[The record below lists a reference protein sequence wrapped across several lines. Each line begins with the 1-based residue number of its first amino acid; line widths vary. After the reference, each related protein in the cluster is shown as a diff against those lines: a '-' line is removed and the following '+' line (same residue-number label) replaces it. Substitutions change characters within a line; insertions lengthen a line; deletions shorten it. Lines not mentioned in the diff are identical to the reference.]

1 MGSASFKPFWPLAL
15 VQQALAALVFVV
27 RGLCGHFR
35 FCALGLTRRSSRPA
49 YCGRLILFVRFQVH
63 SVNTSTVFLAIAAA
77 ACAVAALLHFA
88 CIPWGAEGYRFL
100 GAGENVANAVA
111 AGDWRPHVSAAM
123 VGTLLLVWGW
133 YALAGAGLAPTPP
146 LLRLGLFTIAA
157 VLILRALAF
166 PLLRSVFP
174 GNSELFWFVSS
185 GLVGILGVLFLVGTL
200 LAHSA

>member
-1 MGSASFKPFWPLAL
+1 MP
-15 VQQALAALVFVV
+15 
-27 RGLCGHFR
+27 
-35 FCALGLTRRSSRPA
+35 LGLTRRSSGPA
-49 YCGRLILFVRFQVH
+49 KGGPLTFIVRFQVH

>member
-1 MGSASFKPFWPLAL
+1 MS
-15 VQQALAALVFVV
+15 
-27 RGLCGHFR
+27 
-35 FCALGLTRRSSRPA
+35 
-49 YCGRLILFVRFQVH
+49 VRFQVH

>member
-1 MGSASFKPFWPLAL
+1 MSSRAASSVRLSLANPS
-15 VQQALAALVFVV
+15 
-27 RGLCGHFR
+27 G
-35 FCALGLTRRSSRPA
+35 LGLF
-49 YCGRLILFVRFQVH
+49 G
-63 SVNTSTVFLAIAAA
+63 LAIVTF
-77 ACAVAALLHFA
+77 VASSQKLGLSDGLSFVIVYA
-88 CIPWGAEGYRFL
+88 IFL
-100 GAGENVANAVA
+100 GATGQLVACILDFFHENI
-111 AGDWRPHVSAAM
+111 
-123 VGTLLLVWGW
+123 WGATVFGAFAFFW

-146 LLRLGLFTIAA
+146 LLRLGLFAIAA

>member
-1 MGSASFKPFWPLAL
+1 MDSGLFAFFLPVTLAL
-15 VQQALAALVFVV
+15 MMM
-27 RGLCGHFR
+27 G
-35 FCALGLTRRSSRPA
+35 LGLELSVKDFMRV
-49 YCGRLILFVRFQVH
+49 GRYPKV
-63 SVNTSTVFLAIAAA
+63 VFLALFTQLIILVSIAFLI
-77 ACAVAALLHFA
+77 CKVLNLPPLLAVGLMLL
-88 CIPWGAEGYRFL
+88 
-100 GAGENVANAVA
+100 AGIAIN
-111 AGDWRPHVSAAM
+111 
-123 VGTLLLVWGW
+123 
-133 YALAGAGLAPTPP
+133 ALAGAGLAPTPP